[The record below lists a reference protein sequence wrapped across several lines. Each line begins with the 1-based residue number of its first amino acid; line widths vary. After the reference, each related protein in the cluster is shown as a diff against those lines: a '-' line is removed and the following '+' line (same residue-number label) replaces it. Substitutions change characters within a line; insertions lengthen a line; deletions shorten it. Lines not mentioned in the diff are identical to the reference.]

1 MNYLRLSQEVMKM
14 NNLAFGQYYHTNSTI
29 HKMDP
34 RTKILSSLLFMVGLF
49 IVPKNN
55 FYIMGI
61 FALFTIVTIL
71 LSKVPIKKFLK
82 SIKFVTYLL
91 VFSFVFQVIFN
102 KEGELLF
109 TLNHQLTMINVGI
122 CLMVLIGLFLLRK
135 KIPLFFIVFLIVL
148 VLGFKFLEYPIYGPI
163 LTNYEIKVYSGGV
176 ITGSFVIA
184 RVLIL
189 IVSSAV
195 LTLTT
200 KPTDLN
206 NGLESLL
213 KPFGKKTSI
222 LAMMISIALRF
233 IPTLF
238 LETEKI
244 LKAQASRGVDF
255 NEGKLREK
263 VGQIVSLLVPMFIIS
278 FKRAAD
284 LADAMEA
291 RGYIPGEKRTKLVKM
306 KFTLK
311 DIIYLLSILLIITFV
326 ILYQVI

>member
-1 MNYLRLSQEVMKM
+1 M
-14 NNLAFGQYYHTNSTI
+14 NNLSFGQYYHTNSSI
-29 HKMDP
+29 HKMDA
-34 RTKILSSLLFMVGLF
+34 RTKIIVSILFMIGLFVIPRNNFMLLGLF
-49 IVPKNN
+49 I
-55 FYIMGI
+55 
-61 FALFTIVTIL
+61 LFTIVVVL
-71 LSKVPIKKFLK
+71 LTKVPIKKFLK

-102 KEGELLF
+102 RGGELLY
-109 TLNHQLTMINVGI
+109 TLNHNLTIANIAI
-122 CLMVLIGLFLLRK
+122 CLVVLILLFCFKK

-148 VLGFKFLEYPIYGPI
+148 VGGFIFLQYPIYGKV
-163 LTNYEIKVYSGGV
+163 LTNYNINIYTEGV
-176 ITGSFVIA
+176 LTGSFVIL
-184 RVLIL
+184 RVLVL
-189 IVSSAV
+189 IVSSAI

-238 LETEKI
+238 QETDKI

-263 VGQIVSLLVPMFIIS
+263 ISQVVSLLVPMFIIS

-306 KFTLK
+306 KFTIK
-311 DIIYLLSILLIITFV
+311 DVIYMFSVVLLITSV
-326 ILYQVI
+326 ILYRVIL

>member
-1 MNYLRLSQEVMKM
+1 M
-14 NNLAFGQYYHTNSTI
+14 NNLAFGQYYHTKSVI
-29 HKMDP
+29 HNMDS
-34 RTKILSSLLFMVGLF
+34 RTKIIASLLFMIGLF

-55 FYIMGI
+55 FYLMGL
-61 FALFTIVTIL
+61 FALFMVVTIL
-71 LSKVPIKKFLK
+71 LSRVPLKKFLK

-91 VFSFVFQVIFN
+91 IFSFVFQLLFN
-102 KEGELLF
+102 KEGDLLL
-109 TLNHQLTMINVGI
+109 TINHQLTILNVSIGV
-122 CLMVLIGLFLLRK
+122 VLLILLLLIRK
-135 KIPLFFIVFLIVL
+135 KIPGFLLIFLVFICGIVKL
-148 VLGFKFLEYPIYGPI
+148 LEYPIYGETFTTYSI
-163 LTNYEIKVYSGGV
+163 NVYSGGV
-176 ITGSFVIA
+176 ISGSFIIL

-189 IVSSAV
+189 IISSAV

-206 NGLESLL
+206 NGLEALL

-255 NEGKLREK
+255 NEGKLK
-263 VGQIVSLLVPMFIIS
+263 DKIGQIVSLLVPMFIIS

-306 KFTLK
+306 QFTYK
-311 DIIYLLSILLIITFV
+311 DVLYLVSIILIIAFV
-326 ILYQVI
+326 IVFRVVL

>member
-1 MNYLRLSQEVMKM
+1 MS
-14 NNLAFGQYYHTNSTI
+14 NLAFGQYYHTNSAI

-34 RTKILSSLLFMVGLF
+34 RTKILTSLLFMIGLF

-61 FALFTIVTIL
+61 FVLFVIVTIL
-71 LSKVPIKKFLK
+71 LSKVPVMKFLK

-102 KEGELLF
+102 NDGELLL
-109 TLNHQLTMINVGI
+109 TLNHNLTFVNIGI
-122 CLMVLIGLFLLRK
+122 CLLVVIGLFLIRK

-148 VLGFKFLEYPIYGPI
+148 VLGFKFLEYPIYGNT
-163 LTNYEIKVYSGGV
+163 LVTYDIKVYSGGV
-176 ITGSFVIA
+176 ITGSFVIT

-206 NGLESLL
+206 NGLEALL

-255 NEGKLREK
+255 NEGKIK
-263 VGQIVSLLVPMFIIS
+263 DKIGQIVSLLVPMFIIS

-306 KFTLK
+306 KFKIK
-311 DIIYLLSILLIITFV
+311 DAIYLLSIILIITFV
-326 ILYQVI
+326 IIYRVI

>member
-1 MNYLRLSQEVMKM
+1 M
-14 NNLAFGQYYHTNSTI
+14 NNLAFGQYYHTKSLI
-29 HKMDP
+29 HDMDS
-34 RTKILSSLLFMVGLF
+34 RTKIISSLLFMIGLF

-55 FYIMGI
+55 FYLMG
-61 FALFTIVTIL
+61 LFLLFMIVTIL
-71 LSKVPIKKFLK
+71 LSRVPIKKFLK
-82 SIKFVTYLL
+82 SIKFVAYLL
-91 VFSFVFQVIFN
+91 VFSFVFQVLFN
-102 KEGELLF
+102 KEGDLLL
-109 TLNHQLTMINVGI
+109 TINHQLTIVNIGVS
-122 CLMVLIGLFLLRK
+122 LLILTILFLLRK
-135 KIPLFFIVFLIVL
+135 KIPLFFLVFLIVVCGL
-148 VLGFKFLEYPIYGPI
+148 LKLLEYPIYGASF
-163 LTNYEIKVYSGGV
+163 TTYNIKVYSGGV
-176 ITGSFVIA
+176 ISGSFVIL

-189 IVSSAV
+189 IISSAV

-206 NGLESLL
+206 NGLEALL

-255 NEGKLREK
+255 NEGKLK
-263 VGQIVSLLVPMFIIS
+263 DKIGQIVSLLVPMFIIS

-291 RGYIPGEKRTKLVKM
+291 RGYIPGEVRTKLVEM

-311 DIIYLLSILLIITFV
+311 DVIYLIAIILLIAFIIV
-326 ILYQVI
+326 YRVVL

>member
-1 MNYLRLSQEVMKM
+1 M
-14 NNLAFGQYYHTNSTI
+14 NNLAFGQYYHTKSLI
-29 HKMDP
+29 HNMDS
-34 RTKILSSLLFMVGLF
+34 RTKIISSLLFMIGLF
-49 IVPKNN
+49 VVPKNN
-55 FYIMGI
+55 FYLMG
-61 FALFTIVTIL
+61 LFLLFMIVTIL
-71 LSKVPIKKFLK
+71 LSRVPIKKFLK

-91 VFSFVFQVIFN
+91 VFSFVFQVLFN
-102 KEGELLF
+102 KEGELLL
-109 TLNHQLTMINVGI
+109 TINHQLTIVNITIAVVI
-122 CLMVLIGLFLLRK
+122 LIGLFLIRK
-135 KIPLFFIVFLIVL
+135 KIPLFFLVFLIVACGIIKL
-148 VLGFKFLEYPIYGPI
+148 LEYPIYGASFTTYNI
-163 LTNYEIKVYSGGV
+163 NVYTGGV
-176 ITGSFVIA
+176 ITGSFVIL

-189 IVSSAV
+189 IISSAV

-206 NGLESLL
+206 NGLEALL

-255 NEGKLREK
+255 NEGKLK
-263 VGQIVSLLVPMFIIS
+263 DKIGQIVSLLVPMFIIS

-291 RGYIPGEKRTKLVKM
+291 RGYIPGEARTKLVKM
-306 KFTLK
+306 QFTYK
-311 DIIYLLSILLIITFV
+311 DILYLVSIILIIAFV
-326 ILYQVI
+326 VVMRLI

>member
-1 MNYLRLSQEVMKM
+1 M
-14 NNLAFGQYYHTNSTI
+14 NNLAFGQYYHTNSVI

-34 RTKILSSLLFMVGLF
+34 RTKILTSLLFMVGLF

-61 FALFTIVTIL
+61 FALFVIVTIL
-71 LSKVPIKKFLK
+71 LSQVPIMKFLK

-91 VFSFVFQVIFN
+91 VFSFAFQVIFN
-102 KEGELLF
+102 KEGELLL
-109 TLNHQLTMINVGI
+109 TLNHHLTIVNLGI
-122 CLMVLIGLFLLRK
+122 CLLVLLVLFLLRK

-148 VLGFKFLEYPIYGPI
+148 VLGLKFLEYPIYGSTLI
-163 LTNYEIKVYSGGV
+163 TYDIQVYSGGV
-176 ITGSFVIA
+176 ISGSFIIT

-189 IVSSAV
+189 IVSSAA

-206 NGLESLL
+206 NGLEALL

-238 LETEKI
+238 LEAEKI

-255 NEGKLREK
+255 NEGKMKEK

-306 KFTLK
+306 KFIMK
-311 DIIYLLSILLIITFV
+311 DIIYMLSIVLIVTLV
-326 ILYQVI
+326 IIYRVI

>member
-1 MNYLRLSQEVMKM
+1 M
-14 NNLAFGQYYHTNSTI
+14 NNLAFGQYYHTNSVI
-29 HKMDP
+29 HRMDP
-34 RTKILSSLLFMVGLF
+34 RTKILSSLLFMIGLF
-49 IVPKNN
+49 IIPKNN
-55 FYIMGI
+55 FLFMGI
-61 FALFTIVTIL
+61 FALFMVITIL
-71 LSKVPIKKFLK
+71 LTKVPLKKFLK

-91 VFSFVFQVIFN
+91 LFSFVFQVLFN
-102 KEGELLF
+102 SEGELLLTINHNL
-109 TLNHQLTMINVGI
+109 TLVNVGI
-122 CLMVLIGLFLLRK
+122 CLVVLICLFLLRK
-135 KIPLFFIVFLIVL
+135 KIPLFFILFLVVL
-148 VLGFKFLEYPIYGPI
+148 VLGVKFLEYPVYGNV
-163 LTNYEIKVYSGGV
+163 LLNYDIKVYTGGV
-176 ITGSFVIA
+176 ITGAFVIS

-189 IVSSAV
+189 IISSAV

-206 NGLESLL
+206 NGLEALL

-255 NEGKLREK
+255 NEGKLK
-263 VGQIVSLLVPMFIIS
+263 DKIGQIVSLLVPMFIIS

-291 RGYIPGEKRTKLVKM
+291 RGYVPGEKRTKLVKM
-306 KFTLK
+306 NFTLK
-311 DIIYLLSILLIITFV
+311 DVIYLLSIILIITIV
-326 ILYQVI
+326 IIYRVI

>member
-1 MNYLRLSQEVMKM
+1 M
-14 NNLAFGQYYHTNSTI
+14 NNLAFGQYYHTNSAI

-34 RTKILSSLLFMVGLF
+34 RTKILSSLLFMIGLF
-49 IVPKNN
+49 VVPKNN

-61 FALFTIVTIL
+61 FALFMIVTIL
-71 LSKVPIKKFLK
+71 LSKVPIAKFLK

-109 TLNHQLTMINVGI
+109 TLNHQLTIVNVSI
-122 CLMVLIGLFLLRK
+122 CLIVLIGLFLLRK
-135 KIPLFFIVFLIVL
+135 KISMFFMVFVL
-148 VLGFKFLEYPIYGPI
+148 VLVVGCKFLEYPIYGKTLLSYNI
-163 LTNYEIKVYSGGV
+163 EVFSGGV
-176 ITGSFVIA
+176 ITGSFVIT

-189 IVSSAV
+189 IISSAV

-213 KPFGKKTSI
+213 KPLGKKTSI

-255 NEGKLREK
+255 NEGKIKEK

-306 KFTLK
+306 KFTFK
-311 DIIYLLSILLIITFV
+311 DIIYLLSILLIIAFV
-326 ILYQVI
+326 IVYRVI

>member
-1 MNYLRLSQEVMKM
+1 M
-14 NNLAFGQYYHTNSTI
+14 NNLAFGQYYHTNSVI

-34 RTKILSSLLFMVGLF
+34 RSKIITSILFMIGLF
-49 IVPKNN
+49 IIPRNN
-55 FYIMGI
+55 FMLLGL
-61 FALFTIVTIL
+61 FLLFTVIIVL
-71 LSKVPIKKFLK
+71 LTRVPIKKFLK

-91 VFSFVFQVIFN
+91 LFSFVFQLLFN
-102 KEGELLF
+102 RDGELLYSF
-109 TLNHQLTMINVGI
+109 NHNLSIVNISI
-122 CLMVLIGLFLLRK
+122 CSVVLVLLFCFKK
-135 KIPLFFIVFLIVL
+135 KIPLFFIVFLMVL
-148 VLGFKFLEYPIYGPI
+148 IGGFVLLQYPIYGNVLKSYNVNI
-163 LTNYEIKVYSGGV
+163 YTEGV
-176 ITGSFVIA
+176 LTGSFVIL
-184 RVLIL
+184 RVLVL
-189 IVSSAV
+189 IISSSI

-238 LETEKI
+238 QETEKI
-244 LKAQASRGVDF
+244 LKAQASRGIDF
-255 NEGKLREK
+255 NEGKLKEK
-263 VGQIVSLLVPMFIIS
+263 ISQIVSLLVPMFIIS

-306 KFTLK
+306 KFTIK
-311 DIIYLLSILLIITFV
+311 DVIYMFSVVLMISMIIVYRVVL
-326 ILYQVI
+326 

>member
-1 MNYLRLSQEVMKM
+1 M
-14 NNLAFGQYYHTNSTI
+14 NNLTFGQYYHTKSLI
-29 HKMDP
+29 HNMDS
-34 RTKILSSLLFMVGLF
+34 RTKIISSLLFMIGLF
-49 IVPKNN
+49 VVPKNN
-55 FYIMGI
+55 FYLMG
-61 FALFTIVTIL
+61 LFFLFMVVTIL
-71 LSKVPIKKFLK
+71 LSRVPIKKFLK

-91 VFSFVFQVIFN
+91 VFSFVFQVLFN
-102 KEGELLF
+102 KEGELLL
-109 TLNHQLTMINVGI
+109 TINHQLTIVNLTIAVVI
-122 CLMVLIGLFLLRK
+122 LIGLFLIRK
-135 KIPLFFIVFLIVL
+135 KIPLFFLVFLIVACGIIKL
-148 VLGFKFLEYPIYGPI
+148 LEYPIYGASFTTYNI
-163 LTNYEIKVYSGGV
+163 NVYTGGV
-176 ITGSFVIA
+176 ITGSFVIL

-189 IVSSAV
+189 IISSAV

-206 NGLESLL
+206 NGLEALL

-255 NEGKLREK
+255 NEGKLK
-263 VGQIVSLLVPMFIIS
+263 DKIGQIVSLLVPMFIIS

-291 RGYIPGEKRTKLVKM
+291 RGYIPGEARTKLIKM
-306 KFTLK
+306 QFTYK
-311 DIIYLLSILLIITFV
+311 DILYLVSIILIIAFV
-326 ILYQVI
+326 VVMRLI

>member
-1 MNYLRLSQEVMKM
+1 M
-14 NNLAFGQYYHTNSTI
+14 NNLAFGQYYHTKSPI
-29 HKMDP
+29 HEMDS
-34 RTKILSSLLFMVGLF
+34 RTKIIVSLLFMVGLF

-55 FYIMGI
+55 FYLMGL
-61 FALFTIVTIL
+61 FALFMIVTII
-71 LSKVPIKKFLK
+71 LSRVPIKKFLK

-91 VFSFVFQVIFN
+91 VFSFLFQVLFN
-102 KEGELLF
+102 KEGDLLL
-109 TLNHQLTMINVGI
+109 TINHQITIVNLSIALVI
-122 CLMVLIGLFLLRK
+122 LIGLFLLRK
-135 KIPLFFIVFLIVL
+135 KIPLFFLVFLL
-148 VLGFKFLEYPIYGPI
+148 VLCGIVKLLEYPIYGAS
-163 LTNYEIKVYSGGV
+163 LTTYNINVYKGGV
-176 ITGSFVIA
+176 VSGSFIIL

-189 IVSSAV
+189 IISSAV

-206 NGLESLL
+206 NGLEALL
-213 KPFGKKTSI
+213 KPFGKKTSV

-255 NEGKLREK
+255 NEGKLK
-263 VGQIVSLLVPMFIIS
+263 DKIGQIVSLLVPMFIIS

-291 RGYIPGEKRTKLVKM
+291 RGYIPGEKRTKLVEM
-306 KFTLK
+306 KFTFK
-311 DIIYLLSILLIITFV
+311 DIFYLLSIIMIIIFIIIFRV
-326 ILYQVI
+326 IL

>member
-1 MNYLRLSQEVMKM
+1 MKKS
-14 NNLAFGQYYHTNSTI
+14 F
-29 HKMDP
+29 
-34 RTKILSSLLFMVGLF
+34 FMLMILF
-49 IVPKNN
+49 IC
-55 FYIMGI
+55 GI
-61 FALFTIVTIL
+61 VKL
-71 LSKVPIKKFLK
+71 
-82 SIKFVTYLL
+82 
-91 VFSFVFQVIFN
+91 
-102 KEGELLF
+102 
-109 TLNHQLTMINVGI
+109 
-122 CLMVLIGLFLLRK
+122 
-135 KIPLFFIVFLIVL
+135 
-148 VLGFKFLEYPIYGPI
+148 LEYPIYGETFTTYSI
-163 LTNYEIKVYSGGV
+163 NVYSGGV
-176 ITGSFVIA
+176 ISGSFIIL

-189 IVSSAV
+189 IISSAV

-206 NGLESLL
+206 NGLEALL

-255 NEGKLREK
+255 NEGKLK
-263 VGQIVSLLVPMFIIS
+263 DKIGQIVSLLVPMFIIS

-306 KFTLK
+306 QFTYK
-311 DIIYLLSILLIITFV
+311 DVLYLVSIILIIAFV
-326 ILYQVI
+326 IVFRVVL

>member
-1 MNYLRLSQEVMKM
+1 M
-14 NNLAFGQYYHTNSTI
+14 NNLAFGQYYHTDSLI

-34 RTKILSSLLFMVGLF
+34 RTKILSAILFMAGLF
-49 IVPKNN
+49 IIPKNN
-55 FYIMGI
+55 FMLMGI
-61 FALFTIVTIL
+61 FVLFMIVTIL
-71 LSKVPIKKFLK
+71 LTKVPLKKFLK
-82 SIKFVTYLL
+82 SIKFVAYLL
-91 VFSFVFQVIFN
+91 VFSFVFQVLFN
-102 KEGELLF
+102 RDGELV
-109 TLNHQLTMINVGI
+109 LTISHKLTIVNVGI
-122 CLMVLIGLFLLRK
+122 CALILAGLFLLRK
-135 KIPLFFIVFLIVL
+135 KISFFFIIFLFML
-148 VLGFKFLEYPIYGPI
+148 VAIFKFLEYPIYGNI
-163 LTNYEIKVYSGGV
+163 LTTYDIKVYSGGV
-176 ITGSFVIA
+176 ITGAFVIL

-189 IVSSAV
+189 IISSAI

-206 NGLESLL
+206 NGLEALL

-255 NEGKLREK
+255 NEGKLK
-263 VGQIVSLLVPMFIIS
+263 DKIGQIISLLVPMFIIS

-291 RGYIPGEKRTKLVKM
+291 RGYIPGEKRTKLVQM
-306 KFTLK
+306 KFTSK
-311 DIIYLLSILLIITFV
+311 DIIYLSSIILVIVFV
-326 ILYQVI
+326 IVYRVI

>member
-1 MNYLRLSQEVMKM
+1 M
-14 NNLAFGQYYHTNSTI
+14 HD
-29 HKMDP
+29 MDP
-34 RTKILSSLLFMVGLF
+34 RTKILSSIFFMIGLF

-55 FYIMGI
+55 FILLG
-61 FALFTIVTIL
+61 LFLLFMIITIL
-71 LSKVPIKKFLK
+71 LSRVPITKFLK

-91 VFSFVFQVIFN
+91 LFSFVFQALFN
-102 KEGELLF
+102 KDGDVLL
-109 TLNHQLTMINVGI
+109 TLNHQLTVINITI
-122 CLMVLIGLFLLRK
+122 CLLCLFLLFILRK
-135 KIPLFFIVFLIVL
+135 KIPLFFIVFLIFL
-148 VLGFKFLEYPIYGPI
+148 AGCFKLLEYPIYGAV
-163 LTNYEIKVYSGGV
+163 LTKYQIKVYSGGV
-176 ITGSFVIA
+176 ITGFFVIF

-189 IVSSAV
+189 IISSAV

-213 KPFGKKTSI
+213 KIFGKKTSI

-255 NEGKLREK
+255 NEGGLKDK
-263 VGQIVSLLVPMFIIS
+263 ISQVVSLLVPMFIIS

-306 KFTLK
+306 QMKGK
-311 DIIYLLSILLIITFV
+311 DIIYLLSILLIIAFIIIYRV
-326 ILYQVI
+326 WL

>member
-1 MNYLRLSQEVMKM
+1 M
-14 NNLAFGQYYHTNSTI
+14 NNLAFGQYYHTKSLI
-29 HKMDP
+29 HNMDS
-34 RTKILSSLLFMVGLF
+34 RTKIISSLLFMIGLF
-49 IVPKNN
+49 VVPKNN
-55 FYIMGI
+55 FYLMG
-61 FALFTIVTIL
+61 LFFLFMVVTIF
-71 LSKVPIKKFLK
+71 LSRVPIKKFLK

-91 VFSFVFQVIFN
+91 VFSFVFQVLFN
-102 KEGELLF
+102 KEGELLL
-109 TLNHQLTMINVGI
+109 TINHQLTIVNITIAVVI
-122 CLMVLIGLFLLRK
+122 LIGLFLIRK
-135 KIPLFFIVFLIVL
+135 KIPLFFLVFLIVACGIIKL
-148 VLGFKFLEYPIYGPI
+148 LEYPIYGASFTTYNI
-163 LTNYEIKVYSGGV
+163 NVYTGGV
-176 ITGSFVIA
+176 ITGSFVIL

-189 IVSSAV
+189 IISSAV

-206 NGLESLL
+206 NGLEALL

-255 NEGKLREK
+255 NEGKLK
-263 VGQIVSLLVPMFIIS
+263 DKIGQIVSLLVPMFIIS

-291 RGYIPGEKRTKLVKM
+291 RGYIPGEARTKLIKM
-306 KFTLK
+306 QFTYK
-311 DIIYLLSILLIITFV
+311 DILYLVSIILIIAFV
-326 ILYQVI
+326 VVMRLI

>member
-1 MNYLRLSQEVMKM
+1 M
-14 NNLAFGQYYHTNSTI
+14 NNLAFGQYYHTKSVI
-29 HKMDP
+29 HNMDS
-34 RTKILSSLLFMVGLF
+34 RTKIIASLLFMIGLF

-55 FYIMGI
+55 FYLMGL
-61 FALFTIVTIL
+61 FALFMVVTIL
-71 LSKVPIKKFLK
+71 LSRVPLKKFLK

-91 VFSFVFQVIFN
+91 IFSFVFQLLFN
-102 KEGELLF
+102 KEGDLLL
-109 TLNHQLTMINVGI
+109 TINHQLTILNVSIGV
-122 CLMVLIGLFLLRK
+122 VLLILLLLIRKKVPGFLL
-135 KIPLFFIVFLIVL
+135 IFLVFICGIVKL
-148 VLGFKFLEYPIYGPI
+148 LEYPIYGETFTTYSI
-163 LTNYEIKVYSGGV
+163 NVYSGGV
-176 ITGSFVIA
+176 ISGSFIIL

-189 IVSSAV
+189 IISSAV

-206 NGLESLL
+206 NGLEALL

-255 NEGKLREK
+255 NEGKLK
-263 VGQIVSLLVPMFIIS
+263 DKIGQIVSLLVPMFIIS

-291 RGYIPGEKRTKLVKM
+291 RGYIPGEARTKLVKM
-306 KFTLK
+306 QFTYK
-311 DIIYLLSILLIITFV
+311 DVLYLVSITLIIAFIIV
-326 ILYQVI
+326 FREVL

>member
-1 MNYLRLSQEVMKM
+1 M
-14 NNLAFGQYYHTNSTI
+14 NNLAFGQYYHTTSTI
-29 HKMDP
+29 HRMDP
-34 RTKILSSLLFMVGLF
+34 RTKILSSLLFMIGLF

-61 FALFTIVTIL
+61 FGLFMVITIL

-91 VFSFVFQVIFN
+91 VFSFVFQVLFN
-102 KEGELLF
+102 KEGDLLITF
-109 TLNHQLTMINVGI
+109 NHQLTIVNLAISLVI
-122 CLMVLIGLFLLRK
+122 LIGLFLLRK
-135 KIPLFFIVFLIVL
+135 KIPMFFIVFVLFLIA
-148 VLGFKFLEYPIYGPI
+148 GCKFLEYPIYGNTLLSYNI
-163 LTNYEIKVYSGGV
+163 EVFSGGV
-176 ITGSFVIA
+176 ISGSFVIT

-189 IVSSAV
+189 IISSAV

-255 NEGKLREK
+255 NEGKIKEK

-311 DIIYLLSILLIITFV
+311 DIIYLMSIILIITFV
-326 ILYQVI
+326 IVYRVI

>member
-1 MNYLRLSQEVMKM
+1 M
-14 NNLAFGQYYHTNSTI
+14 NNLAFGQYYHTNSAI
-29 HKMDP
+29 HNMDS
-34 RTKILSSLLFMVGLF
+34 RTKIISSLLFMVGLF

-55 FYIMGI
+55 FYLMGI
-61 FALFTIVTIL
+61 FALFMIVTIL
-71 LSKVPIKKFLK
+71 LSKVPIGKFLK

-91 VFSFVFQVIFN
+91 VFSFVFQVLFN
-102 KEGELLF
+102 HEGDLLF
-109 TLNHQLTMINVGI
+109 TIHHQLTIVNISI
-122 CLMVLIGLFLLRK
+122 CAVALILLFLIRK
-135 KIPLFFIVFLIVL
+135 KIPLFFLVFLIVVIGGIKL
-148 VLGFKFLEYPIYGPI
+148 LEYPIYGSSFTTYDI
-163 LTNYEIKVYSGGV
+163 NVYSGGV
-176 ITGSFVIA
+176 VSGSFVIL

-189 IVSSAV
+189 IISSAV

-206 NGLESLL
+206 NGLEALL

-255 NEGKLREK
+255 NEGRLTDKI
-263 VGQIVSLLVPMFIIS
+263 GQIVSLLVPMFIIS

-291 RGYIPGEKRTKLVKM
+291 RGYIPGEARTKLVKM
-306 KFTLK
+306 KFSSIDVLYLIS
-311 DIIYLLSILLIITFV
+311 IILVITFV
-326 ILYQVI
+326 IVMRVI

>member
-1 MNYLRLSQEVMKM
+1 M
-14 NNLAFGQYYHTNSTI
+14 NNLAFGQYYHTKSLI
-29 HKMDP
+29 HNMDS
-34 RTKILSSLLFMVGLF
+34 RTKIISSLLFMIGLF
-49 IVPKNN
+49 VVPKNN
-55 FYIMGI
+55 FYLMG
-61 FALFTIVTIL
+61 LFFLFMVVTIL
-71 LSKVPIKKFLK
+71 LSRVPIKKFLK

-91 VFSFVFQVIFN
+91 VFSFVFQVLFN
-102 KEGELLF
+102 KEGELLL
-109 TLNHQLTMINVGI
+109 TINHQLTIVNLTIAVVI
-122 CLMVLIGLFLLRK
+122 LIGLFLIRK
-135 KIPLFFIVFLIVL
+135 KIPLFFLVFLIVACGIIKL
-148 VLGFKFLEYPIYGPI
+148 LEYPIYGASFTTYNI
-163 LTNYEIKVYSGGV
+163 DVYTGGV
-176 ITGSFVIA
+176 ITGSFVIL

-189 IVSSAV
+189 IISSAV

-206 NGLESLL
+206 NGLEALL

-255 NEGKLREK
+255 NEGKLK
-263 VGQIVSLLVPMFIIS
+263 DKIGQIVSLLVPMFIIS

-291 RGYIPGEKRTKLVKM
+291 RGYIPGEARTKLVKM
-306 KFTLK
+306 QFTYK
-311 DIIYLLSILLIITFV
+311 DILYLVSIILIIAFV
-326 ILYQVI
+326 VVMRLI

>member
-1 MNYLRLSQEVMKM
+1 M
-14 NNLAFGQYYHTNSTI
+14 NNLAFGQYYHTNSLV
-29 HKMDP
+29 HRMDP
-34 RTKILSSLLFMVGLF
+34 RTKIIASILFMVGLF
-49 IVPKNN
+49 IIPRNN
-55 FYIMGI
+55 FMLLGL
-61 FALFTIVTIL
+61 FLLFTAIIVL
-71 LSKVPIKKFLK
+71 LTRVPIKKFLK

-102 KEGELLF
+102 HDGELLYS
-109 TLNHQLTMINVGI
+109 LKHNLTIVNISI
-122 CLMVLIGLFLLRK
+122 CIAAISLLICFKK
-135 KIPLFFIVFLIVL
+135 KIPLFFIVFLITLVGGFIVL
-148 VLGFKFLEYPIYGPI
+148 QYPIYGNV
-163 LTNYEIKVYSGGV
+163 LKTYEVNIYTEGV
-176 ITGSFVIA
+176 LTGSFVIL
-184 RVLIL
+184 RVLVL
-189 IVSSAV
+189 IISSAI

-238 LETEKI
+238 QETEKI
-244 LKAQASRGVDF
+244 LKAQASRGIDF
-255 NEGKLREK
+255 NEGKLKEK
-263 VGQIVSLLVPMFIIS
+263 ISQIVSLLVPMFIIS

-306 KFTLK
+306 KFTIK
-311 DIIYLLSILLIITFV
+311 DAIYMFSVILLITGV
-326 ILYQVI
+326 IIYRVVL

>member
-1 MNYLRLSQEVMKM
+1 M
-14 NNLAFGQYYHTNSTI
+14 NNLSFGQYYHTNSSI
-29 HKMDP
+29 HKMDA
-34 RTKILSSLLFMVGLF
+34 RTKIIVSILFMIGLFVIPRNNFMLLGLF
-49 IVPKNN
+49 I
-55 FYIMGI
+55 
-61 FALFTIVTIL
+61 LFTIAVVL
-71 LSKVPIKKFLK
+71 LTKVPIKKFLK

-102 KEGELLF
+102 RDGELLY
-109 TLNHQLTMINVGI
+109 TLNHNLTIVNIAI
-122 CLMVLIGLFLLRK
+122 CLVVLILLFCFKK

-148 VLGFKFLEYPIYGPI
+148 VGGFIFLQYPIYGKV
-163 LTNYEIKVYSGGV
+163 LTNYNINIYTEGV
-176 ITGSFVIA
+176 LTGSFVIL
-184 RVLIL
+184 RVLVL
-189 IVSSAV
+189 IVSSAI

-238 LETEKI
+238 QETDKI

-263 VGQIVSLLVPMFIIS
+263 ISQVVSLLVPMFIIS

-306 KFTLK
+306 QFTMK
-311 DIIYLLSILLIITFV
+311 DVIYMFSVVLLITSV
-326 ILYQVI
+326 ILYRVIL